1 MFYYN
6 TLLENIYIEFEI
18 IMYYDKNND
27 ELKRRGLRMSIWKVD
42 AAHTNLGFTVKHMM
56 VSRVRGS
63 FADVEGTIEG
73 DPADLA
79 ASKVDFKVNMDSINT
94 NNEDRDNHLRSGD
107 FFDVE
112 KFPTMNF
119 VSTKITETS
128 EDEFD
133 LTGNLTI
140 KGVTKEVTFKAEFEG
155 KAVDPWGQDV
165 AGFTAEGS
173 IDRKEFGLTWNQAL
187 ETGGFLVGDKIK
199 ITIELEANPAA

>member
-1 MFYYN
+1 
-6 TLLENIYIEFEI
+6 
-18 IMYYDKNND
+18 
-27 ELKRRGLRMSIWKVD
+27 MSTWKID

-63 FADVEGTIEG
+63 FTDVEGTIEG
-73 DPADLA
+73 KPEDLA
-79 ASKVDFKVNMDSINT
+79 SSKVNFKVNMDSINT

-112 KFPTMNF
+112 KFPTMEF
-119 VSTKITETS
+119 TSTNIVETS

-133 LTGNLTI
+133 LTGELTI
-140 KGVTKEVTFKAEFEG
+140 KGETKEITFKAAYEG

-199 ITIELEANPAA
+199 ITMELEANPEA

>member
-1 MFYYN
+1 
-6 TLLENIYIEFEI
+6 
-18 IMYYDKNND
+18 
-27 ELKRRGLRMSIWKVD
+27 MSTWKID

-63 FADVEGTIEG
+63 FTDIEGTIEG
-73 DPADLA
+73 DPANFA
-79 ASKVDFKVNMDSINT
+79 ASKVNFKVNMDSINT
-94 NNEDRDNHLRSGD
+94 NNEDRDNHLRSDD

-133 LTGNLTI
+133 LTGDLTI

-173 IDRKEFGLTWNQAL
+173 IDRKEFDLTWNQAL

-199 ITIELEANPAA
+199 ITIELEANPDA

>member
-1 MFYYN
+1 MQSIR
-6 TLLENIYIEFEI
+6 TLE
-18 IMYYDKNND
+18 
-27 ELKRRGLRMSIWKVD
+27 
-42 AAHTNLGFTVKHMM
+42 FTVKHMM

-94 NNEDRDNHLRSGD
+94 NNKDRDNHLRSGD

-133 LTGNLTI
+133 LTGDLTI
-140 KGVTKEVTFKAEFEG
+140 KGVTEEVTFKAEFEG

-165 AGFTAEGS
+165 AGFTAEES

-199 ITIELEANPAA
+199 ITMELEANPAA

>member
-1 MFYYN
+1 
-6 TLLENIYIEFEI
+6 
-18 IMYYDKNND
+18 
-27 ELKRRGLRMSIWKVD
+27 MSTWKID

-63 FADVEGTIEG
+63 FTRVEGIIDGEPT
-73 DPADLA
+73 DLA
-79 ASKVDFKVNMDSINT
+79 ASKVNFKVQMDSINT

-112 KFPTMNF
+112 KFPTMDF
-119 VSTKITETS
+119 VSTKIIEVS
-128 EDEFD
+128 EDEFELAGD
-133 LTGNLTI
+133 LTI
-140 KGVTKEVTFKAEFEG
+140 KGVTKEVIFKAEFEG

-173 IDRKEFGLTWNQAL
+173 IDRKEFGLTWNQVL
-187 ETGGFLVGDKIK
+187 ETGGFLVGDKIN

>member
-73 DPADLA
+73 DPADLSA
-79 ASKVDFKVNMDSINT
+79 NKVDIKVNKDSSNT
-94 NNEDRDNHLRSGD
+94 NNEDRDNHLRSGYCY
-107 FFDVE
+107 DVE

-119 VSTKITETS
+119 VSKKITETS

-140 KGVTKEVTFKAEFEG
+140 KGVTKEV
-155 KAVDPWGQDV
+155 
-165 AGFTAEGS
+165 
-173 IDRKEFGLTWNQAL
+173 
-187 ETGGFLVGDKIK
+187 
-199 ITIELEANPAA
+199 